1 MHVQV
6 VNAICATIVAIGLL
20 LISTRLLQLASLS
33 MEASRNPLRAGVLN
47 GNGKAS
53 EAEAKA
59 KVKPKKSI
67 CRACPNAKR
76 LRDECVVEHG
86 QDACTK
92 WVEAHLRCL
101 RAEGFKDP
109 LGVGEVSYKSTRS
122 QIPDCSRPIDFHFKA
137 FI

>member
-76 LRDECVVEHG
+76 LRDECIVEHG

-101 RAEGFKDP
+101 RAEGFKKISQVLIEC
-109 LGVGEVSYKSTRS
+109 LGIVLGWIS
-122 QIPDCSRPIDFHFKA
+122 QLSAHIF
-137 FI
+137 